1 MKNTQILIF
10 TLIASILCSCK
21 SDPIEPFELSVTDY
35 DYSLAYS
42 ILYRLTEKKLTI
54 TFRGELENEKDSILY
69 ETDDLPRKE
78 IRELSKITLD
88 SLGVLYSNPCI
99 ADGDIKVYRFTKN
112 GITKQVQIQ
121 NYYQEDLSPVIE
133 LINKI
138 VPEKFKMYNDKKNL
152 IESLERCG
160 KSHVLMSLDEK

>member
-54 TFRGELENEKDSILY
+54 TFREELENEKDSILY

-112 GITKQVQIQ
+112 
-121 NYYQEDLSPVIE
+121 
-133 LINKI
+133 
-138 VPEKFKMYNDKKNL
+138 
-152 IESLERCG
+152 
-160 KSHVLMSLDEK
+160 

>member
-1 MKNTQILIF
+1 
-10 TLIASILCSCK
+10 
-21 SDPIEPFELSVTDY
+21 VTDY

-42 ILYRLTEKKLTI
+42 ILYRLTEKKLII

-78 IRELSKITLD
+78 IRKLSKITLD

-138 VPEKFKMYNDKKNL
+138 VPEKFKMYNNKKNL
-152 IESLERCG
+152 
-160 KSHVLMSLDEK
+160 